1 MSDSS
6 FSQQMAGVLD
16 SLELG
21 IEGAAEAADVD
32 IEVSR
37 SGNVIEVE
45 FEDGAQMVINTHEAA
60 GEVWVASRRA
70 GYHFRLA
77 EDGRWIDTRSGVEL
91 LALMS
96 AEVSAQAGRALDLSG
111 VKLS

>member
-6 FSQQMAGVLD
+6 FSQQMARVLD
-16 SLELG
+16 SLVLG
-21 IEGAAEAADVD
+21 IEKAAESGDVD
-32 IEVSR
+32 VEVSR

-70 GYHFRLA
+70 GYHFRLT
-77 EDGRWIDTRSGVEL
+77 EDGRWVDTRSGVEL
-91 LALMS
+91 LALIS
-96 AEVSAQAGRALDLSG
+96 EEVSAQAGKPLDFSG
-111 VKLS
+111 LRLA

>member
-6 FSQQMAGVLD
+6 FSQQMARVLD
-16 SLELG
+16 SLVLG
-21 IEGAAEAADVD
+21 IEGAAEAGDVD
-32 IEVSR
+32 VEVSR

-70 GYHFRLA
+70 GYHFRQGD
-77 EDGRWIDTRSGVEL
+77 DGRWVDTRSGVEL
-91 LALMS
+91 LALIS
-96 AEVSAQAGRALDLSG
+96 AEVSAQAGKPLDFSG
-111 VKLS
+111 VRLA